1 MKGEYQD
8 LNNNDNANIENNKN
22 GAKAPS
28 SNFMKFF
35 CVGFFVL
42 VILGIGINAIVIFVA
57 LKKPSPPEF
66 QVKNAHVA
74 KFDVYNPDPNDTVS
88 VLSTD
93 LMFSLDAANKNLIV
107 GLQFE
112 NMLLDTSWDE
122 VDAHLGETNV
132 QNFVQ
137 KNKGVTTLK
146 VNTQGEM
153 EIPLKSVKVE
163 DMSLDLQ
170 LSGQLHYFIGPL
182 KTKTYAFMVFCD
194 NLFVTNVNT
203 HCRTEIFSDGELP
216 PPPEH
221 KSKRAQAPGEA
232 PSPSDEED
240 VEASSPADSFP
251 PVRLILKDDAVIVDN
266 GLLAVTI
273 AKPGGFVTG
282 IKYNGM
288 DNILDE
294 QNPADDRGYIMMR
307 GVSGLYSY
315 GIFERE
321 NWPSLNLANARL
333 AFKLQRQK
341 FKYMV
346 ISDTRKRE
354 MPVPED
360 RIPPKAEQLAY
371 PEAMK
376 LIDPQNPDF
385 KGEVDDKYQYSMES
399 QDIKVHGWICKDP
412 PTGFWQIT
420 PSYEFRSGGPNKQFL
435 TSHVGPSTLAMFV
448 SAHYSGDDLVPRFEE
463 REPWKHVYGPV
474 FMYVNN
480 VTKDQDFGTLWDDA
494 KKRMEAEVKNWPYRF
509 PASQDFPKAYKR
521 VNVTGRFFVHDKYV
535 TDDKVPAQNAFIG
548 LGPPGDAGSWQK
560 DCKRYQF
567 WTRTDD
573 EGFFNITFVRV
584 GTYDV
589 FGWVNGYIG
598 DFKHDAPSL
607 NITVGKNV
615 DLGDLIYNPP
625 RDGPTLWEI
634 GIPDRTAK
642 EFHIPDP
649 KPEYV
654 NKLYVNHTDRFRQ
667 YGLWERYGELY
678 PDDDMVY
685 DVSKHNFKKDWFFAQ
700 VTRKIGE
707 RYNGTTWQVQ
717 FNLDNVVDNG
727 VYKLRLALAA
737 ATNSFLEVRFNEPKP
752 SPAMF
757 NTGTIGDC
765 NSVARHGI
773 HGLYWLYNVDVQGN
787 LLKRG
792 DNTLYLTQ
800 TKGSGPFQGIMYD
813 YLRFEGPSTS
823 AM

>member
-1 MKGEYQD
+1 M
-8 LNNNDNANIENNKN
+8 
-22 GAKAPS
+22 
-28 SNFMKFF
+28 
-35 CVGFFVL
+35 
-42 VILGIGINAIVIFVA
+42 
-57 LKKPSPPEF
+57 
-66 QVKNAHVA
+66 
-74 KFDVYNPDPNDTVS
+74 
-88 VLSTD
+88 
-93 LMFSLDAANKNLIV
+93 
-107 GLQFE
+107 
-112 NMLLDTSWDE
+112 
-122 VDAHLGETNV
+122 
-132 QNFVQ
+132 
-137 KNKGVTTLK
+137 
-146 VNTQGEM
+146 
-153 EIPLKSVKVE
+153 
-163 DMSLDLQ
+163 
-170 LSGQLHYFIGPL
+170 
-182 KTKTYAFMVFCD
+182 
-194 NLFVTNVNT
+194 
-203 HCRTEIFSDGELP
+203 P
-216 PPPEH
+216 PPPER
-221 KSKRAQAPGEA
+221 KSKRAQTPGEA
-232 PSPSDEED
+232 PSPADEE
-240 VEASSPADSFP
+240 EAEAPSPTDSFP
-251 PVRLILKDDAVIVDN
+251 PVRLILKGNAVILDN

-294 QNPADDRGYIMMR
+294 QNPADDRGYWNIVWARGGKDHEGKGKEESKGAFVRVGGSGFRVLVYKPNQIELSFKLAYDSSATDDDNNPPMDIDVRYIMMR

-315 GIFERE
+315 GIFERG
-321 NWPSLNLANARL
+321 NWPPLNLANARL

-341 FKYMV
+341 FKYLV

-376 LIDPQNPDF
+376 LVDPQNPDF

-420 PSYEFRSGGPNKQFL
+420 PSFEFRSGGPNKQFL

-463 REPWKHVYGPV
+463 TEPWKHVYGPV

-480 VTKDQDFGTLWDDA
+480 ATKDQDIGTLWDDA

-535 TDDKVPAQNAFIG
+535 TDDKVPAKNAFIG
-548 LGPPGDAGSWQK
+548 LAPPGDAGSWQK

-598 DFKHDAPSL
+598 DFKRDAPSL
-607 NITVGKNV
+607 NITIGKNV
-615 DLGDLIYNPP
+615 DLGDLVYNPP

-642 EFHIPDP
+642 EFYIPDP

-678 PDDDMVY
+678 PNDDMVY
-685 DVSKHNFKKDWFFAQ
+685 DVSKHDFKKDWFFAQ
-700 VTRKIGE
+700 VTRKIGQ